1 MSAHLAERPQN
12 LKSADAQIVD
22 AVVVGAGLGGIYQL
36 YRLLKD
42 GLNVRSFE
50 AADGIG
56 GVWYW
61 NRYPG
66 ARVDSHFPFYQYWF
80 SKELW
85 DEAAWLERFPGQ
97 PEIERY
103 GTCQ

>member
-1 MSAHLAERPQN
+1 LAERPQN